1 MIHVQ
6 FLKMATLLLVALA
19 QPSHAEVPLLLNYQG
34 LIRTTSDSLVT
45 RTISGSFSIYDSPT
59 NGERLWSESQ
69 SIEAHQ
75 GRFHTLLGGSNPI
88 PTNLFADANR
98 YLTFSVNDD
107 AEFLPRQRI
116 TSVAY
121 AIVSS
126 SADTASYSQRSGQAE
141 NVNDNN
147 ITPRSLSLSG
157 GKATLDSTGSLT
169 AEIVETDSVVIA
181 GTGVIDRLGNWTGMP
196 MDPGLEGM
204 VLDTVIVKN
213 VQESLTISTGD
224 SDWRGLDEFTLFVRL
239 DSPGLMSVQFSGLV
253 TVLGGLETRLV
264 IEKIVNGRRTDR
276 QVNQGNVSGI
286 LTDGNQVYRSS
297 SINNTAVYY
306 LEDGLFLVSLERRI
320 NGSNPTLNTGILVM
334 QVFTRL

>member
-1 MIHVQ
+1 
-6 FLKMATLLLVALA
+6 
-19 QPSHAEVPLLLNYQG
+19 
-34 LIRTTSDSLVT
+34 
-45 RTISGSFSIYDSPT
+45 
-59 NGERLWSESQ
+59 
-69 SIEAHQ
+69 
-75 GRFHTLLGGSNPI
+75 
-88 PTNLFADANR
+88 
-98 YLTFSVNDD
+98 
-107 AEFLPRQRI
+107 
-116 TSVAY
+116 
-121 AIVSS
+121 
-126 SADTASYSQRSGQAE
+126 GQAE

-213 VQESLTISTGD
+213 VQESLSISTGK
-224 SDWRGLDEFTLFVRL
+224 SGWVELEKFRSLVRL

-253 TVLGGLETRLV
+253 TVEGGLETRLV
-264 IEKIVNGRRTDR
+264 IEKIVNGSRTDR

-286 LTDGNQVYRSS
+286 LTDGNKVYRSS

-306 LEDGLFLVSLERRI
+306 LEDGLFMVFVKLRI
-320 NGSNPTLNTGILVM
+320 NGEKPTLNTGILVM